1 MIISEKKGK
10 IKLLLIGDE
19 EVGKTTLRKRF
30 MGQKHT
36 VSYLATIGAD
46 FAKKETSLNFRGEN
60 YLVESLIWDLAG
72 QEAYKVV
79 RAAFYEGASGALL
92 VVDISRK
99 ETFTNTN
106 KWIEELWTNNGSG
119 PIPFVILANKTD
131 LRDKASSKILSKEE
145 TENLVQII
153 RNKALE
159 KANFK
164 YSFMETSAID
174 GVNVDEAFEVLLKE
188 ILERTIDD

>member
-1 MIISEKKGK
+1 
-10 IKLLLIGDE
+10 
-19 EVGKTTLRKRF
+19 

-46 FAKKETSLNFRGEN
+46 FAKKETTVNFRGQE

-99 ETFTNTN
+99 ETFINTD
-106 KWIEELWTNNGSG
+106 KWIEELWTNNGNG
-119 PIPFVILANKTD
+119 PIPFVILANKSD
-131 LRDKASSKILSKEE
+131 LREKNSTGILSKDE
-145 TENLVQII
+145 TEELARNI
-153 RNKALE
+153 RE
-159 KANFK
+159 KASNQAQFK
-164 YSFMETSAID
+164 FSFLETSAID
-174 GVNVDEAFEVLLKE
+174 GINVDEAFDVLLKE
-188 ILERTIDD
+188 ILERTSDD